1 MSHTCHAVRCT
12 TPCAPKMLMCAK
24 HWRMVPRENQRTV
37 WATYRPGQEQDKMP
51 SLLYRLNQRLA
62 VAAVAEKEG
71 LHPEADQC
79 PAEAARIGEQII
91 AEAQAGNPC
100 LGASSRPSCVN
111 SRSG

>member
-1 MSHTCHAVRCT
+1 MTVTEDRITGDVPAPAARGRLTAV
-12 TPCAPKMLMCAK
+12 LL
-24 HWRMVPRENQRTV
+24 TV
-37 WATYRPGQEQDKMP
+37 IAV
-51 SLLYRLNQRLA
+51 A

-79 PAEAARIGEQII
+79 RAEAARIGEQII
-91 AEAQAGNPC
+91 AEAQAGNLC